1 METSLG
7 FDFVAGLWGSKQ
19 KPRRGKDEDLRFSA
33 QRMWVLRDDGVDAVC
48 VCVMPLSEFPIVFS
62 YPHYAQRTLI
72 ESCKTKCRV
81 CILFLSLVRT
91 TRFKLKPKTPSRHL
105 CSDIH
110 VSRERLTSRGG
121 SWSRA
126 GTPPPLQD
134 HHRVVGIALLWGPR
148 WGRFLMSEVP
158 LYRL

>member
-1 METSLG
+1 MILETSLG
-7 FDFVAGLWGSKQ
+7 FDFVAGLWDSKQ

-81 CILFLSLVRT
+81 CILFLSLFRT

-105 CSDIH
+105 CSDMH
-110 VSRERLTSRGG
+110 VSLQVDLSRKQLGG
-121 SWSRA
+121 GRPVKGPSSTACRA
-126 GTPPPLQD
+126 RVLQGCLAHQKPLPPRNL
-134 HHRVVGIALLWGPR
+134 R
-148 WGRFLMSEVP
+148 
-158 LYRL
+158 